1 MKNGSIGSIGVI
13 LVMLIIVVAGVIY
26 KEVNRL
32 QLVEEGRIIT
42 VTAQTNLQPADYM
55 LSEGDTVKIDFV
67 TPSNPVSVGDVVSY
81 YDVSGDSQVGLVT
94 AINEDTVTV
103 FMNAYSE
110 ENGTVHVPTQDVY
123 GIVTS
128 DIKKYSEV
136 KDHHSSHIIINGVVY

>member
-81 YDVSGDSQVGLVT
+81 YDVSGDSQVGLVS
-94 AINEDTVTV
+94 AINGDTVTV

-110 ENGTVHVPTQDVY
+110 ENGTVHVLTQDVY

-136 KDHHSSHIIINGVVY
+136 KDHLSSHIIINGVVY